1 MYMVA
6 TWETTAL
13 VEQDISHMLHPVTN
27 LHRHAQEGPLILA
40 EGKGSTLWDSEG
52 KEYIDG
58 FAGLWNVNVGHGRA
72 ELAEAGREQLA
83 RLAFQPTFF
92 GLATPPVIELAT
104 KLAGMLPG
112 PINHFQFTSGGAESN
127 ETAFKIARYYWSI
140 GGQPDKM
147 KIISRQ
153 MGYHGIAMG
162 TLAATGIPGY
172 WQHFGPRP
180 PGFLHVSA
188 PYAYR
193 NGEGMSEVAFV
204 QSLVKELEEMIER
217 EGAETIAAFI
227 GEPVQGAGGVVVP
240 PDSYWPAIA
249 AVLKKHDILFIA
261 DEVING
267 FGRTGTMFGVQQ
279 YGVQPD
285 IVAMA
290 KGITSGY
297 IPLGA
302 VGVTDAIYERM
313 IGPDTMFMHG
323 FTYSGHPV
331 ACFVALRNIAII
343 EDEDLPT
350 QAAARGRQLL
360 GGLRELQHHPNVGEA
375 RGKGMMAI
383 VELVAD
389 KATKARFEAAAD
401 VGNKLQAAT
410 RKRGLIVRCSD
421 TGIAISPPLILTA
434 DETDRLVGIVGDAI
448 TEVLG

>member
-1 MYMVA
+1 M
-6 TWETTAL
+6 E
-13 VEQDISHMLHPVTN
+13 
-27 LHRHAQEGPLILA
+27 
-40 EGKGSTLWDSEG
+40 
-52 KEYIDG
+52 
-58 FAGLWNVNVGHGRA
+58 
-72 ELAEAGREQLA
+72 

-92 GLATPPVIELAT
+92 GLATPPVIELAS
-104 KLAGMLPG
+104 KLATMLPG

-140 GGQPDKM
+140 GGQPEKV

-172 WQHFGPRP
+172 WQHFGPRA

-193 NGEGMSEVAFV
+193 NGEGMSEAEFV
-204 QSLVKELEEMIER
+204 QSLVKELEETIER

-240 PDSYWPAIA
+240 PDGYWPAIC

-297 IPLGA
+297 VPLGA
-302 VGVTDAIYERM
+302 VGVTDEIYERM
-313 IGPDTMFMHG
+313 IEPDTMFMHG

-331 ACFVALRNIAII
+331 ACFVALRNLAII
-343 EDEDLPT
+343 EEENLPAN
-350 QAAARGRQLL
+350 AAARGKQLL
-360 GGLRELQHHPNVGEA
+360 GGLRELQTSPECRQCA
-375 RGKGMMAI
+375 RQGDDGDCRDRRGQGDEGA
-383 VELVAD
+383 LRRRLGRRQQTASRD
-389 KATKARFEAAAD
+389 AQARPD
-401 VGNKLQAAT
+401 RPLQRTPASPSRRRSSSPPRRPTASSASSAT
-410 RKRGLIVRCSD
+410 RSRKCSAS
-421 TGIAISPPLILTA
+421 TRRAASARAHSRASRPLL
-434 DETDRLVGIVGDAI
+434 
-448 TEVLG
+448 